1 MNMQDQPT
9 QSLMQKLKDFIT
21 ECKRV
26 LMITKKPDQ
35 FELKAIVKVSSLG
48 ILLIGA
54 IGFLVQ
60 LIEILLLK

>member
-1 MNMQDQPT
+1 MDIQDQQKP
-9 QSLMQKLKDFIT
+9 SLMQKIKDFIT

-26 LMITKKPDQ
+26 LLITKKPDQ

>member
-1 MNMQDQPT
+1 MDMQDQPKQT
-9 QSLMQKLKDFIT
+9 WIQKLKDFIT

>member
-1 MNMQDQPT
+1 
-9 QSLMQKLKDFIT
+9 MQKIKDFIT

-26 LMITKKPDQ
+26 LLITKKPDQ

>member
-1 MNMQDQPT
+1 MEFQQKP
-9 QSLMQKLKDFIT
+9 SLLQKLKDFIT